1 MKLIVLH
8 FHFRPG
14 GVRRVIESALP
25 FIIRALPEID
35 RVTLASGE
43 ARDLEWNRA
52 LKKSLAPVATEFFTD
67 PSFRYVSEQTDPAK
81 IAPQIRTAL
90 APLLVEKD
98 TLIWAHNLAIAR
110 NLPLAR
116 ELTRASATRGI
127 RLIAHHHDWWFDN
140 RWLRWPEMQRTGF
153 RTLKQIASALFPN
166 SPHTKFAAINRA
178 DAAML
183 RKQFPTRVGWLPN
196 PAARPAL
203 PSQKNIRAARDWMH
217 AQLGHDAPIW
227 LMPCRILRR
236 KNIAEALLLT
246 RWLRPEATLVITGSA
261 SSADEKPYTNRLAQ
275 AAANQGW
282 PLHIGLL
289 DDAGADA
296 PPLPH
301 LLAASECL
309 LLTSIQEGFGLASLE
324 AAAAARPLL
333 TRRLPNIAP
342 DLHRFGF
349 RFPHS
354 YREILIAPDAF
365 DWKAEHTRQRTMFS
379 KWKATLPRI
388 CRAWAEP
395 PKFLQPDAA
404 PKPIPFSRL
413 SLTAQLEV
421 LTIPV
426 EKSWEKCARWNPL
439 LRRWKLLAGKDEL
452 EITRWPA
459 STEPFL
465 GGSAYAQRFAKL
477 AKAKPREV
485 PLADNTLTA
494 QQTFIR
500 TKLQSAQLFPL
511 LCTRDS

>member
-25 FIIRALPEID
+25 FIVKEMPGID
-35 RVTLASGE
+35 RVILASGE

-52 LKKSLAPVATEFFTD
+52 LEKSLAPVATEFFTD
-67 PSFRYVSEQTDPAK
+67 PSFRYVSEQSAPAK
-81 IAPQIRTAL
+81 IAPQIRAAL
-90 APLLVEKD
+90 TRLLTEND

-110 NLPLAR
+110 HLPLAR
-116 ELTRASATRGI
+116 ELTRASESRGL

-153 RTLKQIASALFPN
+153 RTLKQIAHALFPN
-166 SPHTKFAAINRA
+166 SPHTRFAAINRA
-178 DAAML
+178 DTAML
-183 RKQFPTRVGWLPN
+183 RKQFAPRVGWLPN
-196 PAARPAL
+196 PATRPKL
-203 PSQKNIRAARDWMH
+203 PSQKSIRAARDWMH

-246 RWLRPEATLVITGSA
+246 RWLQPEATLVITGSA
-261 SSADEKPYTNRLAQ
+261 SSADEKPYANRLAAT
-275 AAANQGW
+275 AAKQGW
-282 PLHIGLL
+282 RLHIGLL
-289 DDAGADA
+289 DDAGPDA

-301 LLAASECL
+301 LLAASECV

-324 AAAAARPLL
+324 AAAANRPLI
-333 TRRLPNIAP
+333 TRHLPNIAP

-365 DWKAEHTRQRTMFS
+365 DWPAEQVRQRTMFS
-379 KWKATLPRI
+379 QWKDTLPRS
-388 CRAWAEP
+388 CRIWAGRP
-395 PKFLQPDAA
+395 HLLQSAA
-404 PKPIPFSRL
+404 PELIPFSRL

-421 LTIPV
+421 LILPAQ
-426 EKSWEKCARWNPL
+426 ESWQKCGRWNPL
-439 LRRWKLLAGKDEL
+439 LRAWKSRAATGNL
-452 EITRWPA
+452 EINRWPA
-459 STEPFL
+459 TAEASL
-465 GGSAYAQRFAKL
+465 GGHAYARRFAQL
-477 AKAKPREV
+477 AKAKPRTIA
-485 PLADNTLTA
+485 PPDNTLTA

-500 TKLQSAQLFPL
+500 LKLQSAQLFPL
-511 LCTRDS
+511 LFARDS